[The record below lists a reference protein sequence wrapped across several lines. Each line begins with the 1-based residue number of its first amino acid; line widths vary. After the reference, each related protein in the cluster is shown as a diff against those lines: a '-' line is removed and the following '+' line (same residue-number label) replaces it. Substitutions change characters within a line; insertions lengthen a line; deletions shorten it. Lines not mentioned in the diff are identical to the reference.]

1 LCTLLRFFR
10 TRDLTKLEPNFYA
23 IIRTSVDIHVVA
35 AIVMAATVI
44 FTLNI
49 SYSNQF
55 FNNNIN
61 LWIVHGAEIPQ
72 EKLPIIHD
80 ASLSVEL
87 VFEKEIQHEGG
98 TLSPVSS
105 IAFLNKNDFL
115 LLNKNEGTVN
125 RYVNG
130 SFLKEPLLDVNVANK
145 RERGMLGIAISPNSN
160 RATETGNNVKYVFL
174 YYTESEERDGSDICR
189 ATYYCK
195 LDAETLGNRLYK
207 YELKDNKLVNP
218 ALLLNLPAWPAPAH
232 NGGVVIIG
240 PDNNLYITVGDL
252 VGSSNESSRTKAQ
265 NYKNGTEPDG
275 RAGILSITQDGKHI
289 REPILG
295 KKFPLNLYY
304 AYGIRNSF
312 GIDFDPVTQKLWDT
326 ENGPDYGDEI
336 NLVEPGFN
344 SGWHQVQGIWKPIY
358 DPIRG
363 GDLIAGKESLNPDSK
378 ALADFNGNGKY
389 SRPEFTWNQT
399 VGPAQIKF
407 LDSSKYPKEFK
418 DDLFVGDTNNGYLYH
433 FNLNDDRTSLRLNG
447 SLSDHVAN
455 SNNELT
461 DVIIGEGFG
470 QITDLELSPDGYLYV
485 LSHDKNM
492 AMLYKILSKIR

>member
-1 LCTLLRFFR
+1 M
-10 TRDLTKLEPNFYA
+10 EPNFNT
-23 IIRTSVDIHVVA
+23 IKHIRVDIPILITTVIA
-35 AIVMAATVI
+35 AIVI
-44 FTLNI
+44 FTLST
-49 SYSNQF
+49 SYLNQYF
-55 FNNNIN
+55 LNNVY
-61 LWIVHGAEIPQ
+61 LWIVHAAEIQ
-72 EKLPIIHD
+72 QDELPVIHD
-80 ASLSVEL
+80 SSLDIEL
-87 VFEKEIQHEGG
+87 VFKKEIQREGG

-130 SFLKEPLLDVNVANK
+130 SFLEEPLLDVNVANK

-160 RATETGNNVKYVFL
+160 RETEIANNVKYVFL
-174 YYTESEERDGSDICR
+174 YYTETEERDGSDICR

-195 LDAETLGNRLYK
+195 SDAETLGNRLYK
-207 YELKDNKLVNP
+207 YELNDNKLVNP
-218 ALLLNLPAWPAPAH
+218 KLLLNLPAWPAPAH

-240 PDNNLYITVGDL
+240 PDNNLYITIGDL

-265 NYKNGTEPDG
+265 NYNNGTEPDG
-275 RAGILSITQDGKHI
+275 RAGILSLTQDGKHV

-344 SGWHQVQGIWKPIY
+344 SGWHQVQGLWKPIY

-363 GDLIAGKESLNPDSK
+363 GDLIAGKESINPDRK
-378 ALADFNGNGKY
+378 TLADFNGNGKY

-399 VGPAQIKF
+399 VGPTQIIF
-407 LDSSKYPKEFK
+407 LHSDKYPKEFQ

-433 FNLNDDRTSLRLNG
+433 FNLNDDRTSLHLNG
-447 SLSDHVAN
+447 SLNDHVAN

-492 AMLYKILSKIR
+492 AMLFKIT